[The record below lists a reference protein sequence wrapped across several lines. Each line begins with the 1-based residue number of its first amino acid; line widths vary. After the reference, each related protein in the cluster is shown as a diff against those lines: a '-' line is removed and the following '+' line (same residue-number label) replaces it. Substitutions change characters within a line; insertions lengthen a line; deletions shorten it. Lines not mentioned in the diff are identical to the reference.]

1 MSTAMDL
8 VDVIKVILRRKKQIL
23 IICGVAAV
31 AGIIIS
37 DPHIMKPY
45 YLSTA
50 IVVPANPSLSTAQ
63 NLFADNSSVT
73 GNYYGSEED
82 GDRLLA
88 IANSAPLEQYIISQ
102 FHLFSHYE
110 IDSAS
115 VSFPNYKIQ
124 RAFESNYEALKDD
137 KDAIEINVYDHDP
150 KMASDIANAIVDKV
164 DDINRNII
172 LSNKNK
178 MLAIYQNKV
187 SEKQAQLHSL
197 TDSIVKLKRL
207 IGISGGI
214 ESLGNMASESS
225 NGIDREGTQ
234 EKIYLLEDQQQGS
247 IIELNSS
254 NTMLEEFQA
263 SINKDVPTLYVL
275 QRAFPAEMK
284 TKPLRSFVVLSFV
297 IGAFFITLLILLII
311 ERYPRF
317 RALLQNDESRA

>member
-1 MSTAMDL
+1 MSSWLDL
-8 VDVIKVILRRKKQIL
+8 VDVVKVILRWKKPLL
-23 IICGVAAV
+23 IICVIALI

-50 IVVPANPSLSTAQ
+50 IVVPANPSLSTTQ
-63 NLFADNSSVT
+63 NLFADNNVND
-73 GNYYGSEED
+73 NYYGSEQD

-88 IANSAPLEQYIISQ
+88 IANSAPVEQSIISQ
-102 FHLFSHYE
+102 FHLFSHYK
-110 IDSAS
+110 IDSANTRY
-115 VSFPNYKIQ
+115 PNYKIQ
-124 RAFESNYEALKDD
+124 HEFESNFEALKDD

-164 DDINRNII
+164 DDFNRNII
-172 LSNKNK
+172 LANKNK

-187 SEKQAQLHSL
+187 TEKQAQLRLL

-214 ESLGNMASESS
+214 ESLGNMTSGNS
-225 NGIDREGTQ
+225 NGIDREGVQ
-234 EKIYLLEDQQQGS
+234 EKIYLLEDQQQGA
-247 IIELNSS
+247 INELNNS
-254 NTMLEEFQA
+254 NILLEEFQA
-263 SINKDVPTLYVL
+263 SINKDVPTLYIL

-284 TKPLRSFVVLSFV
+284 SKPLRSLVVLAFV
-297 IGAFFITLLILLII
+297 AGAFFITLLILLII
-311 ERYPRF
+311 QRYPRL

>member
-1 MSTAMDL
+1 MSTWLDL
-8 VDVIKVILRRKKQIL
+8 IDVVKVILRRKKQLL
-23 IICGVAAV
+23 IICGIALV
-31 AGIIIS
+31 AGVIIS

-50 IVVPANPSLSTAQ
+50 IVVPANPSLSTTQ
-63 NLFADNSSVT
+63 NLFADNSVNS
-73 GNYYGSEED
+73 NYYGSEED

-88 IANSAPLEQYIISQ
+88 IANSAPLEQNIISQ
-102 FHLFSHYE
+102 FHLFNHYK
-110 IDSAS
+110 IDSVTTS
-115 VSFPNYKIQ
+115 YPNYKIQ
-124 RAFESNYEALKDD
+124 REFESNYEALKDD

-187 SEKQAQLHSL
+187 TEKQMQLHQL

-214 ESLGNMASESS
+214 ESLGNMASGNS
-225 NGIDREGTQ
+225 NGIDREGVQ

-247 IIELNSS
+247 VIELNNS

-284 TKPLRSFVVLSFV
+284 SKPLRSLVVLAFV
-297 IGAFFITLLILLII
+297 AGAFFITLLILLII
-311 ERYPRF
+311 QRYPRF
-317 RALLQNDESRA
+317 RALLQNDEPRA